1 MGDAR
6 LGLRGEVPDDA
17 QGLAV
22 GEQHVM
28 GGGQCGVQVG
38 DARCVP
44 GLQVADHGRAE
55 RLVHCHPARDDVT
68 EAVQHELHVVAEV
81 RHRVAVHPAA
91 GVLQRLRQVPV
102 VQGGHR
108 LDAPGA
114 QPVHQAP
121 VVVQALLVDGAGT
134 VRHDPGPA
142 DREPVGVQPQPGH
155 EIQVRVGPVVMI
167 AGDRAGVAVR
177 HRPRD
182 VAERVPH
189 GRPAAVFIGGPLDL
203 VRGRGHAKQ
212 ETWRKAHGHCRLL
225 LHCAS
230 GMAMCGAVGTENVD

>member
-1 MGDAR
+1 MPGP
-6 LGLRGEVPDDA
+6 GLRGAVPDDA
-17 QGLAV
+17 HGQAV

-28 GGGQCGVQVG
+28 GGGERGVQVG
-38 DARCVP
+38 DARRVP
-44 GLQVADHGRAE
+44 GLQVADHARAE
-55 RLVHCHPARDDVT
+55 RLVHRHPDRDHVA

-81 RHRVAVHPAA
+81 GHGVAVHPAA
-91 GVLQRLRQVPV
+91 RVLQRLRQVPV

-121 VVVQALLVDGAGT
+121 VVVEALLVDGAGA

-142 DREPVGVQPQPGH
+142 DREPVGAQPQLGH
-155 EIQVRVGPVVMI
+155 EIQVRVGPVVVI
-167 AGDRAGVAVR
+167 AGDRAGVAVG
-177 HRPRD
+177 HRPGD

-189 GRPAAVFIGGPLDL
+189 RGPAAVFIGGALDL

-230 GMAMCGAVGTENVD
+230 GMAMCGAVGTGNVD